1 MNCSE
6 SKPKE
11 SFPWFT
17 GTGDDG
23 TTQLLGNAR
32 VPKYDCQPETF
43 GTLDEA
49 SSALGL
55 ARALC
60 RADGVIDVILT
71 VQKHLY
77 RMMSELAAT
86 PENVSKYTFTNE
98 SHVDWLEQ
106 QTNHFGEKI
115 DMPRDFVVPGNTP
128 AGGAMDLARAIVRR
142 AERQVVLAAAEN
154 RVSNPWIARYLNRLS
169 SLCYVL
175 ARVEDASGTDSPLT
189 VAKDNTHTH

>member
-1 MNCSE
+1 MSSE
-6 SKPKE
+6 TKPNDE
-11 SFPWFT
+11 FPWFT
-17 GTGDDG
+17 GKGDDG

-32 VPKYDCQPETF
+32 VPKYDRQPETY

-49 SSALGL
+49 TSALGL
-55 ARALC
+55 ARSLSK
-60 RADGVIDVILT
+60 ADGVTDVILA
-71 VQKHLY
+71 VQRHLY

-106 QTNHFGEKI
+106 HTNHFGEKI
-115 DMPRDFVVPGNTP
+115 DMPRDFVVPGNTST
-128 AGGAMDLARAIVRR
+128 GGAMDLARAIVRR
-142 AERQVVLAAAEN
+142 AERQVVRAMAEN

-175 ARVEDASGTDSPLT
+175 ARVEDATGSDSPFTL
-189 VAKDNTHTH
+189 AKNSSHTN